1 MNKPIN
7 ARDMLRLNQQHR
19 HAMLPQETHDE
30 RARAE
35 AIKAFRGK
43 VGRLFFQGGRAVFE
57 KHVKPAVEKAQ
68 GHPMKDHH
76 EARKALRQN
85 GFFQT
90 VTAMRRVGQEM
101 MWSTVIDTVERE
113 AAGLIAKSKDLIGKT
128 GGSLMLD
135 EKVSV
140 PAYNDAC
147 DIHVMPGGYHT
158 DRLPDDITQGAILDR
173 GAFIYHGGFP
183 GRKFDAQAKS
193 SIFWLK
199 QHYAQFAPQHI
210 LDMGCSVGHASVALS
225 DAFPGAEVTGIDVG
239 APCLRYGAARAAAY
253 GNKVHFAQMNA
264 EKTSFPDASFDLV
277 YSHILFHETSLKAIP
292 NIITE
297 CFRLLKPGGMMLH
310 ADLPNINLIPDLYQR
325 VCVNEDNYDNNE
337 PFWMTMHDRDWAKD
351 ATDAGFTD
359 VKLTATP
366 LLIAL
371 PPENGEPDGEERLV
385 PGQLMFTVLAATKKA
400 S

>member
-7 ARDMLRLNQQHR
+7 TRDLLRINQQQR
-19 HAMLPQETHDE
+19 HPMLPQETHDE

-35 AIKAFRGK
+35 AIKAMRGK
-43 VGRLFFQGGRAVFE
+43 VGKLFFGGGRAVYE
-57 KHVKPAVEKAQ
+57 KAVKPAFEKKEGRPIA
-68 GHPMKDHH
+68 DHH

-90 VTAMRRVGQEM
+90 ITAMRRIGQEM

-113 AAGLIAKSKDLIGKT
+113 APFLISRAKELIPK
-128 GGSLMLD
+128 GGTLTLD
-135 EKVSV
+135 ESVKV

-158 DRLPDDITQGAILDR
+158 DRLPDDVSQGAILDR

-199 QHYAQFAPQHI
+199 QNYPDFKPTKI
-210 LDMGCSVGHASVALS
+210 LDLGCSVGHATVALA
-225 DAFPGAEVTGIDVG
+225 DAFPDADVTGIDVG

-253 GNKVHFAQMNA
+253 GHKINFAQMDA

-292 NIITE
+292 NIIKE
-297 CFRLLKPGGMMLH
+297 AYRLLKPGGMMLH
-310 ADLPNINLIPDLYQR
+310 ADLPNIKYVPDIYQR
-325 VCVNEDNYDNNE
+325 VCINEDNYDNNE

-351 ATDAGFTD
+351 SAEARFVADSI
-359 VKLTATP
+359 KLTATSM
-366 LLIAL
+366 LIAL
-371 PPENGEPDGEERLV
+371 PPEGGDPEAEEKLV
-385 PGQLMFTVLAATKKA
+385 PSQLMFTILAARKA
-400 S
+400 